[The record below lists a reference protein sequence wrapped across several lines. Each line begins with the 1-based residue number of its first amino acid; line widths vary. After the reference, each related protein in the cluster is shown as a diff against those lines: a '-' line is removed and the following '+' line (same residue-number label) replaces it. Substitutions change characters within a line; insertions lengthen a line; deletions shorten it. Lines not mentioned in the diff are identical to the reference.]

1 MSSAARSKNQRLSR
15 PVETAVADGNPR
27 KDIHNDLKTA
37 SQTRLFHSSHR
48 PGDRYNVNPF
58 QRQRSTLATR
68 ISCPKNGEHL
78 TIFQQLA
85 CRKQKLT
92 LTCPFSGREISTDC
106 SFVLPRGHG
115 FVFYRFCST
124 EVFYLITGYPWSG
137 FSKIGFYFPS
147 TEIIIDRGQTQG
159 EGKVA
164 AAVNLLKVLMVA
176 NELLSKVVFRRLI
189 QAAV

>member
-78 TIFQQLA
+78 IDPNHPRDAPKLA
-85 CRKQKLT
+85 ASVHAWLATADKDAISGKSPKQALEKWLRENAPKYGLSDEDGNPNADGIEQCAKVANWKQKGGAPKT
-92 LTCPFSGREISTDC
+92 PNG
-106 SFVLPRGHG
+106 
-115 FVFYRFCST
+115 
-124 EVFYLITGYPWSG
+124 
-137 FSKIGFYFPS
+137 
-147 TEIIIDRGQTQG
+147 
-159 EGKVA
+159 
-164 AAVNLLKVLMVA
+164 
-176 NELLSKVVFRRLI
+176 
-189 QAAV
+189 